1 MNVTER
7 AKGAEGLYEDEYT
20 DGSEGVGTVQD
31 REELGGSAD
40 CRSGRIRG
48 TTREV
53 QKFDDFQ

>member
-1 MNVTER
+1 MMNVTER

-53 QKFDDFQ
+53 QRN